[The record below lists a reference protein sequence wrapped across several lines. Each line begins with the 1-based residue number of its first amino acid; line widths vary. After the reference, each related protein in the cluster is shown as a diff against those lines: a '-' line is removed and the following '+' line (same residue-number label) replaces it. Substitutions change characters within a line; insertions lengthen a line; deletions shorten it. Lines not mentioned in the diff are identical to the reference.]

1 MLGYG
6 LACWDLDN
14 VINDDGVLHPDAI
27 EVLDEVGNEAVW
39 IERSM
44 SGRGLHV
51 FINGSGDATVS
62 QHISYYPRSRFI
74 VVTGQRYRHR
84 APRL

>member
-14 VINDDGVLHPDAI
+14 VIDDDGVLHDDADQ
-27 EVLDEVGNEAVW
+27 VLREVGDAAVW
-39 IERSM
+39 VERSM

-51 FINGSGDATVS
+51 FVWGDGDARVGE
-62 QHISYYPRSRFI
+62 HISYYSRSRFI
-74 VVTGQRYRHR
+74 VVTGNRYRR
-84 APRL
+84 